1 MTLTLTVHPSP
12 IPQSRWF
19 LRGFAGMTTRPA
31 ATSRAIFSGSIP
43 SACATLATFAGTPH
57 VHLRMSESIRTIC
70 FDSLLLCMKVRSILD
85 SSVYGN
91 SYIFGNVLV
100 DAGVLPMAV
109 QPYKEEIETIVLTHC
124 HFDHIAHLKEIA
136 HMCKAKV
143 AIHKEDARGLVDDAH
158 SLSMHFGARS
168 PMMVPDITLADGDTI
183 GELRVIHTP
192 GHTPGSICL
201 YSEPDKV
208 LISGDTVFTDG
219 AFGRFDFPGGSR
231 AALTKSLE
239 ALAKLEVH
247 GLYPGHGE
255 PVDEGGYR
263 HIAAALQLIKG
274 GYG

>member
-1 MTLTLTVHPSP
+1 
-12 IPQSRWF
+12 
-19 LRGFAGMTTRPA
+19 
-31 ATSRAIFSGSIP
+31 
-43 SACATLATFAGTPH
+43 
-57 VHLRMSESIRTIC
+57 
-70 FDSLLLCMKVRSILD
+70 MKVRSILD

-91 SYIFGNVLV
+91 SYIFGNILV

-109 QPYKEEIETIVLTHC
+109 QPYKGEIDTIVLTHC
-124 HFDHIAHLKEIA
+124 HYDHIAHVKEIA

-143 AIHKEDARGLVDDAH
+143 AIHKEDARGLIDDAQ
-158 SLSMHFGARS
+158 SLSMHFGERS
-168 PMMVPDITLADGDTI
+168 PMMVPDITLADRDMIGD
-183 GELRVIHTP
+183 LRVIHTP

-201 YSEPDKV
+201 YSEADKV

-239 ALAKLEVH
+239 KLSELDIQ

-255 PVDEGGYR
+255 PVEEGGRR